1 MQGGV
6 QRLVSALL
14 AVLLVVAASTDETP
28 GRWTQIPLDVSG
40 EQPSPANCT
49 VVTSDCEACA
59 LRADGT
65 FACSTPGI
73 ALLGQCPDLLCKRIG
88 LHQILRDFRCRRS
101 VPHGPT

>member
-14 AVLLVVAASTDETP
+14 AVLLVGAASTDETP

-73 ALLGQCPDLLCKRIG
+73 AC
-88 LHQILRDFRCRRS
+88 
-101 VPHGPT
+101 VPTRLSGISPLETNRVM